1 VKTALGAWW
10 RGRADRE
17 RVVLGVG
24 AVIALGLAGYALV
37 ADPLMERSGRLDR
50 RIVQRQDDLAR
61 VERLGAEYRV
71 LAEQVAGLDRRIAA
85 PGSFALLSFLEET
98 ASAQQMRNRL
108 TSIRPQPTQT
118 LAPYREVIAEV
129 KLESITL
136 AQVVAYLGAL
146 DRAPQRVRVK
156 LLRLKTR
163 YADPKLLDGSLL
175 VSTYE
180 RAS

>member
-1 VKTALGAWW
+1 MRAALSAWW
-10 RGRADRE
+10 RERAERE

-24 AVIALGLAGYALV
+24 ALIVLALGTYALV
-37 ADPLMERSGRLDR
+37 MEPLMERSARLDR
-50 RIVQRQDDLAR
+50 RTAQRQDDLDR
-61 VERLGAEYRV
+61 VTRLAAEHRSAV
-71 LAEQVAGLDRRIAA
+71 DQVAGLDQGVSA
-85 PGSFALLSFLEET
+85 PGSFPLLSFLEET

-108 TSIRPQPTQT
+108 ASIRPQPVQT
-118 LAPYREVIAEV
+118 LAPYREITAEV

-136 AQVVAYLGAL
+136 AQVVAYLDAL

-175 VSTYE
+175 VTTYE

>member
-1 VKTALGAWW
+1 MKAALSAWW
-10 RGRADRE
+10 RERTDRE
-17 RVVLGVG
+17 RVVLGAG
-24 AVIALGLAGYALV
+24 AVIALGLAGFAFV
-37 ADPLMERSGRLDR
+37 ADPLMERSARLDR

-61 VERLGAEYRV
+61 VEKLGAEYRAV
-71 LAEQVAGLDRRIAA
+71 ADQMAGLDRRVAA

-98 ASAQQMRNRL
+98 ASVQQMRNRL
-108 TSIRPQPTQT
+108 TSIRPQPAQT
-118 LAPYREVIAEV
+118 LPPYREVVAEV

-136 AQVVAYLGAL
+136 AQVVAYLDAL

-180 RAS
+180 RIS

>member
-1 VKTALGAWW
+1 MKAALAGWW
-10 RGRADRE
+10 RERTDRE

-24 AVIALGLAGYALV
+24 AVIALVLAGYALV
-37 ADPLMERSGRLDR
+37 VDPAMERSARLDR
-50 RIVQRQDDLAR
+50 RIVQREDDLKR
-61 VERLGAEYRV
+61 VDRLSAEYRV
-71 LAEQVAGLDRRIAA
+71 IADQVAALERRVAA

-118 LAPYREVIAEV
+118 LAPYREITAEV

-136 AQVVAYLGAL
+136 AQVVAYLDAL

-163 YADPKLLDGSLL
+163 YADPNLLDGSLL
-175 VSTYE
+175 VSSYE
-180 RAS
+180 RLS

>member
-1 VKTALGAWW
+1 VKAAFSAWW
-10 RGRADRE
+10 RERADRE
-17 RVVLGVG
+17 RLVLGIGGLMV
-24 AVIALGLAGYALV
+24 LGMAAYAFV
-37 ADPLMERSGRLDR
+37 VDPLVERSARLDR
-50 RIVQRQDDLAR
+50 RIEQRQEDLDR
-61 VERLGAEYRV
+61 VSRLVADYR
-71 LAEQVAGLDRRIAA
+71 AAADQVAGLDQRVSA
-85 PGSFALLSFLEET
+85 PGTFSLLSFLEET
-98 ASAQQMRNRL
+98 AAAQQMRNRL

-118 LAPYREVIAEV
+118 LAPYREITAEV

-136 AQVVAYLGAL
+136 AQVVSYLDAL

-180 RAS
+180 RA

>member
-1 VKTALGAWW
+1 VRGALSAWW
-10 RGRADRE
+10 RERTDRE

-24 AVIALGLAGYALV
+24 AVIALGLAGYAFV
-37 ADPLMERSGRLDR
+37 VDPLLERSARLDR
-50 RIVQRQDDLAR
+50 RIAQRQEDLAR
-61 VERLGAEYRV
+61 VERLGAEYRAV
-71 LAEQVAGLDRRIAA
+71 ADQMAGLDGRVGA

-98 ASAQQMRNRL
+98 ASVQQMRNRL
-108 TSIRPQPTQT
+108 TSIRPQPSQT
-118 LAPYREVIAEV
+118 LAPYREIIAEV

-136 AQVVAYLGAL
+136 PQVVAYLDAL

-163 YADPKLLDGSLL
+163 YADPKLLDGTLL

-180 RAS
+180 RTS

>member
-1 VKTALGAWW
+1 MRAALAAWW
-10 RGRADRE
+10 RERTERE

-24 AVIALGLAGYALV
+24 AVAVVGLATYAFAV
-37 ADPLMERSGRLDR
+37 DPLIERSARLDR
-50 RIVQRQDDLAR
+50 KIVQRQEDLAR
-61 VERLGAEYRV
+61 VSRLGADYQ
-71 LAEQVAGLDRRIAA
+71 AIADQVTGLDQRVTA
-85 PGSFALLSFLEET
+85 PGSFSLLSFLEET
-98 ASAQQMRNRL
+98 ASTQQMRNRL

-118 LAPYREVIAEV
+118 LAPYREVTAEV

-136 AQVVAYLGAL
+136 AQVVSYLDAL

>member
-1 VKTALGAWW
+1 MRTALAAWW
-10 RGRADRE
+10 RERTERE

-24 AVIALGLAGYALV
+24 TVVTLGLATYAFV
-37 ADPLMERSGRLDR
+37 VDPLLERSARLDR
-50 RIVQRQDDLAR
+50 RILQRQEDLAR
-61 VERLGAEYRV
+61 VSRLGAEYQ
-71 LAEQVAGLDRRIAA
+71 AAADQVAGLDQRVGA

-98 ASAQQMRNRL
+98 ASVQQMRNRL

-118 LAPYREVIAEV
+118 LAPYREVTAEV

-136 AQVVAYLGAL
+136 AQVVSYLDAL

-180 RAS
+180 RVS

>member
-1 VKTALGAWW
+1 VTGALGAWW
-10 RGRADRE
+10 RERTSRE
-17 RVVLGVG
+17 RTVLGAG
-24 AVIALGLAGYALV
+24 AFIALGLAGYAFV
-37 ADPLMERSGRLDR
+37 VDPLIERSARLDR

-61 VERLGAEYRV
+61 VERLSTEYR
-71 LAEQVAGLDRRIAA
+71 AVADRMSGLDKRAAA

-108 TSIRPQPTQT
+108 TSIRPQATQT
-118 LAPYREVIAEV
+118 LAPYREVVAEV

-136 AQVVAYLGAL
+136 AQVVAYLDAL

-175 VSTYE
+175 VATYE
-180 RAS
+180 RMS

>member
-1 VKTALGAWW
+1 LAAWW
-10 RGRADRE
+10 RERTERE
-17 RVVLGVG
+17 RVMLGVG
-24 AVIALGLAGYALV
+24 AVVILGLATYAFV
-37 ADPLMERSGRLDR
+37 VDPLIARSARLDR
-50 RIVQRQDDLAR
+50 KIVQRQEDLVR
-61 VERLGAEYRV
+61 VSRLGVEYQ
-71 LAEQVAGLDRRIAA
+71 AAAQQVAGLDQRVAA

-98 ASAQQMRNRL
+98 ASVQQMRNRL

-118 LAPYREVIAEV
+118 LAPYREVTAEV

-136 AQVVAYLGAL
+136 AQVVSYLDAL

-180 RAS
+180 RMS

>member
-1 VKTALGAWW
+1 MKAAVSAWW
-10 RGRADRE
+10 RERTDRE
-17 RVVLGVG
+17 RRVLGVG
-24 AVIALGLAGYALV
+24 ALCVLALAAYAFV
-37 ADPLMERSGRLDR
+37 VDPLIERSSRLDR
-50 RIVQRQDDLAR
+50 RTAQRQDDLDR
-61 VERLGAEYRV
+61 VTRLAAEHRSAAER
-71 LAEQVAGLDRRIAA
+71 VAGLDQRVSA
-85 PGSFALLSFLEET
+85 PGAFPLLSFLEET

-108 TSIRPQPTQT
+108 TSIRPQPPQT
-118 LAPYREVIAEV
+118 LAPYREITAEV

-136 AQVVAYLGAL
+136 AQVVAYLDAL

>member
-1 VKTALGAWW
+1 MRAVLSAWW
-10 RGRADRE
+10 RERADRE

-24 AVIALGLAGYALV
+24 ALIVLALAAYAFV
-37 ADPLMERSGRLDR
+37 VDPLIARSARLDR
-50 RIVQRQDDLAR
+50 RTVQRQDDLGR
-61 VERLGAEYRV
+61 VTRLAAQYRS
-71 LAEQVAGLDRRIAA
+71 AADRVAGLDQRVSA
-85 PGSFALLSFLEET
+85 PGSFPLLSFLEET

-108 TSIRPQPTQT
+108 TSIRPQPVQT
-118 LAPYREVIAEV
+118 LAPYREITAEV

-136 AQVVAYLGAL
+136 AQVVAYLDAL

-180 RAS
+180 RVS

>member
-1 VKTALGAWW
+1 MRAALSGWW
-10 RGRADRE
+10 RERTGRE

-24 AVIALGLAGYALV
+24 SLIALGLAAYALV
-37 ADPLMERSGRLDR
+37 VDPLMAQSARLDR
-50 RIVQRQDDLAR
+50 RITQRQDDLKR
-61 VERLGAEYRV
+61 IEQLSGQYRAV
-71 LAEQVAGLDRRIAA
+71 ADQVASLDRRVAA

-98 ASAQQMRNRL
+98 ATGQQMRNRL

-118 LAPYREVIAEV
+118 LAPYREITAEV

-136 AQVVAYLGAL
+136 AQVVAYLDAL

-163 YADPKLLDGSLL
+163 YADPQLLDGSLL

-180 RAS
+180 RMS

>member
-1 VKTALGAWW
+1 MKAALGAWW
-10 RGRADRE
+10 RERTERE
-17 RVVLGVG
+17 RVVLGAG
-24 AVIALGLAGYALV
+24 AVVALGLAGYALV
-37 ADPLMERSGRLDR
+37 VDPLIERSARLDR
-50 RIVQRQDDLAR
+50 RIAQRQDDLAL
-61 VERLGAEYRV
+61 VERLGAEYRAV
-71 LAEQVAGLDRRIAA
+71 ADQVAGLDRRVAG
-85 PGSFALLSFLEET
+85 PGGFALLSFLEET
-98 ASAQQMRNRL
+98 ASVQQMRNRL

-118 LAPYREVIAEV
+118 LAPYREVLAEV

-136 AQVVAYLGAL
+136 PQVVAYLDAL

-180 RAS
+180 RMS